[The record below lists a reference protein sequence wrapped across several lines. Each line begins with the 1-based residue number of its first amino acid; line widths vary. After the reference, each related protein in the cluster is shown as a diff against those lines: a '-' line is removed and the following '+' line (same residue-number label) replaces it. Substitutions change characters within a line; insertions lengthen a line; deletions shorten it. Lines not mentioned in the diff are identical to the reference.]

1 MTPTPPTPD
10 RRALELELLALRCQR
25 GERAAWALLVAQ
37 FERPLLYYLR
47 RMLRSEDEAWSVLQD
62 TWVRVFTS
70 LGTLEDPRKLAAW
83 VYGIARRALAGRISH
98 SARESAAEVQL
109 EELIDEAAHADEWFA
124 TAHDVERVHS
134 ALGQLPPAHREV
146 LVLFFLE
153 DLGVDAIA
161 EVLEI
166 PLGTVKSRLHHAKR
180 SIARQLRQLE
190 TRHGC

>member
-1 MTPTPPTPD
+1 MVPMPSTPD

-25 GERAAWALLVAQ
+25 GERAAWELLVAQ

-70 LGTLEDPRKLAAW
+70 LETLKDARKLAPW
-83 VYGIARRALAGRISH
+83 VYGVARRTLATRVAQ
-98 SARESAAEVQL
+98 SARENVAELESESVVDDAAE
-109 EELIDEAAHADEWFA
+109 ADDILA
-124 TAHDVERVHS
+124 TAHDIERVHTS
-134 ALGQLPPAHREV
+134 LSLLAPAQREV

-153 DLGVDAIA
+153 DLTLEAIA

-180 SIARQLRQLE
+180 AIARHLRQLE
-190 TRHGC
+190 SRHGC

>member
-10 RRALELELLALRCQR
+10 RRALELELLALRCER
-25 GERAAWALLVAQ
+25 GERAAWALLVAH

-62 TWVRVFTS
+62 TWLRVFTS
-70 LGTLEDPRKLAAW
+70 LWTLEDRSKLAPW
-83 VYGIARRALAGRISH
+83 VYGIARRALSSRVTQ
-98 SARESAAEVQL
+98 SARESVAEL
-109 EELIDEAAHADEWFA
+109 ELDELVDEAMHADELLA
-124 TAHDVERVHS
+124 TAHDVERVHT
-134 ALGQLPPAHREV
+134 ALGQLPPAQREV

-153 DLGVDAIA
+153 DLTIEAIA

-180 SIARQLRQLE
+180 SMARHLRQLE
-190 TRHGC
+190 SRHGC